1 MSSGDPIKRSE
12 ADLLA
17 YTAQIVA
24 AYVGRHEVKDLPAL
38 IREVHKTLAA
48 LGQYTDVASAAG
60 AGTQQPAVPI
70 KKSVMPDY
78 IVCLEDGKKLKM
90 LKRYLKTAYGMS
102 PEQYR
107 EKWNLP
113 PDYPMVAPNYAEKRS
128 HLAKESGLG
137 NSRKK

>member
-1 MSSGDPIKRSE
+1 MSSDTKHPK
-12 ADLLA
+12 ADLMTH
-17 YTAQIVA
+17 TATIVA
-24 AYVGRHEVKDLPAL
+24 AYVARHDVHDLHML
-38 IREVHKTLAA
+38 IRQVHKTL
-48 LGQYTDVASAAG
+48 SAIEQESHTTTVQAG
-60 AGTQQPAVPI
+60 MPQQPAVPV

-90 LKRYLKTAYGMS
+90 LKRYLKSAYGMT

-113 PDYPMVAPNYAEKRS
+113 ADYPMVAPNYAEKRS

-137 NSRKK
+137 NNRRK

>member
-1 MSSGDPIKRSE
+1 MIDHAKQKSS
-12 ADLLA
+12 DLMA
-17 YTAQIVA
+17 HTAAIVA
-24 AYVGRHEVKDLPAL
+24 AYVSRHAVEDLPAL
-38 IREVHKTLAA
+38 IRLVHKTLGAIENDA
-48 LGQYTDVASAAG
+48 NSGGAFAGSAR
-60 AGTQQPAVPI
+60 QEPAVPV

-90 LKRYLKTAYGMS
+90 LKRYLKSAYNMT

-113 PDYPMVAPNYAEKRS
+113 ADYPMVAPNYAEKRS

-137 NSRKK
+137 NNRRK

>member
-1 MSSGDPIKRSE
+1 MSGDPIKCSE
-12 ADLLA
+12 TDLLA
-17 YTAQIVA
+17 HTAQIVA

-48 LGQYTDVASAAG
+48 LGQDSHTAPAVGLG
-60 AGTQQPAVPI
+60 AQQPAVPV

-137 NSRKK
+137 NSRRK